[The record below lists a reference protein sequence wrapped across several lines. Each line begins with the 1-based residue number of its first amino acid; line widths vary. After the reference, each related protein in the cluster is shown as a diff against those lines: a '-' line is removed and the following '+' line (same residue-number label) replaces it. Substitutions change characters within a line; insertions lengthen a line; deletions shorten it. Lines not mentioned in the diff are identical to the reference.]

1 MQSVEQAEQ
10 IKKFE
15 QAEQIER
22 IEQVEQIGQTPE
34 RLQKRSYKEQ
44 VLEWNQSGLLADVVG
59 FETDEV
65 ALTTSGTTVETYRG
79 ETYIDFTGG
88 IAVHACGHNHP
99 EIVAAIQAQA
109 ARTLHVSDI
118 LRHVPQLELAAWMRR
133 LFDTVFASLPHSAAP
148 SNAAVSSSPASD
160 TFPSST
166 PFPAPALMN
175 ASANASPWAFLF
187 MNSGSESIDAAAKLA
202 LKATGRSKLLGFEG
216 AFHGRTLLASALSRS
231 KTLHWNAYED
241 FLAPLRANILHAP
254 APRCAGCQLT
264 RPADRC
270 CANGLEQ
277 MLEQHGSDI
286 AAVFLE
292 AQQGEGG
299 YVPMSPLAAQKIRA
313 LTRKY
318 GILLIAD
325 EIQSGWGRTG
335 KWFGFEHLG
344 IVPDMVV
351 FGKAVGGGLPL
362 AGVAARHELMDRW
375 QPGEHGTTF
384 GGNPLACAAGLA
396 ALQIIERDGLV
407 EHAAC
412 LGDIIKARLKPL
424 VGHNGVADVRGSG
437 LMIGIELRDAHGR
450 PDYARCDA
458 AKLLARANGLLLLT
472 CGAKIGNPHTD
483 NAALRLIPPLN
494 TPASVAHH
502 AADVLI
508 DALRQTAP
516 AA

>member
-1 MQSVEQAEQ
+1 MQTLECIGTQ
-10 IKKFE
+10 
-15 QAEQIER
+15 R
-22 IEQVEQIGQTPE
+22 IEIGTE
-34 RLQKRSYKEQ
+34 CIETVSDARTVQ
-44 VLEWNQSGLLADVVG
+44 VLEWNDAGLLADVVG
-59 FETDEV
+59 FETDHV
-65 ALTTSGTTVETYRG
+65 ALATSGTTVETYRG
-79 ETYIDFTGG
+79 DTYIDFTGG

-118 LRHVPQLELAAWMRR
+118 LRHVPQLELANWMRH
-133 LFDTVFASLPHSAAP
+133 LFDTVFASLPPASFSAPSNHSAA
-148 SNAAVSSSPASD
+148 SKS
-160 TFPSST
+160 
-166 PFPAPALMN
+166 APADTPSTAPDLADM
-175 ASANASPWAFLF
+175 SDLTNASPWTFLF

-202 LKATGRSKLLGFEG
+202 LKATGRSKLLAFEG

-254 APRCAGCQLT
+254 APRCADCQLS
-264 RPADRC
+264 RSAELC
-270 CANGLEQ
+270 CANGLERL
-277 MLEQHGSDI
+277 LEQHGQDI

-344 IVPDMVV
+344 IAPDVVV

-362 AGVAARHELMDRW
+362 AGVAARHDLMDKW

-407 EHAAC
+407 ERAAH
-412 LGDIIKARLKPL
+412 LGEIIKARLKPL
-424 VGHNGVADVRGSG
+424 VGQNGVADVRGNG
-437 LMIGIELRDAHGR
+437 LMIGIELRDTDGK

-458 AKLLARANGLLLLT
+458 AKLLARASGLLLLT

-494 TPASVAHH
+494 TPEAVAHC
-502 AADVLI
+502 AVDILI
-508 DALRQTAP
+508 DALQQTAP
-516 AA
+516 TA

>member
-1 MQSVEQAEQ
+1 MKTLECNET
-10 IKKFE
+10 E
-15 QAEQIER
+15 CIETGSDAR
-22 IEQVEQIGQTPE
+22 TA
-34 RLQKRSYKEQ
+34 Q
-44 VLEWNQSGLLADVVG
+44 VLDWNDANLLADVVG
-59 FETDEV
+59 FETDHV

-79 ETYIDFTGG
+79 GTYIDFTGG

-99 EIVAAIQAQA
+99 EIVAAIQSQA

-118 LRHVPQLELAAWMRR
+118 LRHVPQLELANYMRH
-133 LFDTVFASLPHSAAP
+133 LLDTVFASLSSASTASSSAP
-148 SNAAVSSSPASD
+148 SVSAPSRPASSD
-160 TFPSST
+160 ASASAPDPANIPS
-166 PFPAPALMN
+166 PDN
-175 ASANASPWAFLF
+175 ASLWTFLF
-187 MNSGSESIDAAAKLA
+187 MNSGSESVDAAAKLA
-202 LKATGRSKLLGFEG
+202 LKATGRSKLLAFEG

-231 KTLHWNAYED
+231 KTLHWNAYEN

-254 APRCAGCQLT
+254 APRCGDCQLS
-264 RPADRC
+264 RSADLC
-270 CANGLEQ
+270 CANGLER
-277 MLEQHGSDI
+277 LLDQHGHDI

-344 IVPDMVV
+344 IAPDVVV

-362 AGVAARHELMDRW
+362 AGVAARHDLMDTW

-407 EHAAC
+407 ERAAR
-412 LGDIIKARLKPL
+412 LGEIIKARLKPL
-424 VGHNGVADVRGSG
+424 VGQNGVADVRGNG
-437 LMIGIELRDAHGR
+437 LMIGVELRDAHGK

-458 AKLLARANGLLLLT
+458 AKLLARASGLLLLT
-472 CGAKIGNPHTD
+472 CGAKIDTPHAD

-494 TPASVAHH
+494 TPESVAHH
-502 AADVLI
+502 ALDILI
-508 DALRQTAP
+508 AALRQTTPTA
-516 AA
+516 

>member
-1 MQSVEQAEQ
+1 MQTLEYIGTEC
-10 IKKFE
+10 
-15 QAEQIER
+15 IE
-22 IEQVEQIGQTPE
+22 IGSDARTA
-34 RLQKRSYKEQ
+34 Q
-44 VLEWNQSGLLADVVG
+44 VLDWNDAGLLADVVG
-59 FETDEV
+59 FETDQV
-65 ALTTSGTTVETYRG
+65 ALATSGTTVETYRG
-79 ETYIDFTGG
+79 DTYIDFTGG

-118 LRHVPQLELAAWMRR
+118 LRHVPQLELANWMRH
-133 LFDTVFASLPHSAAP
+133 LFDTVFASLPSASSSIPPHVLP
-148 SNAAVSSSPASD
+148 SDPADALSSSPSAANIS
-160 TFPSST
+160 
-166 PFPAPALMN
+166 APD
-175 ASANASPWAFLF
+175 NASPWTFLF

-202 LKATGRSKLLGFEG
+202 LKATGRSKLLAFEG

-254 APRCAGCQLT
+254 APRCADCQLSKS
-264 RPADRC
+264 ADLC
-270 CANGLEQ
+270 CANGLERL
-277 MLEQHGSDI
+277 LEQHGHDI
-286 AAVFLE
+286 AGVFLE

-299 YVPMSPLAAQKIRA
+299 YVPMSPAGAQKIRA

-344 IVPDMVV
+344 IAPDVVV

-362 AGVAARHELMDRW
+362 AGVAARHNLMDRW

-407 EHAAC
+407 EHAAH

-424 VGHNGVADVRGSG
+424 VGQNGIADARGNG
-437 LMIGIELRDAHGR
+437 LMIGIELRDANGK

-458 AKLLARANGLLLLT
+458 AKLLARASGLLLLT

-494 TPASVAHH
+494 TPEAVAHH
-502 AADVLI
+502 AIDILI
-508 DALRQTAP
+508 AALQQTSIIP
-516 AA
+516 